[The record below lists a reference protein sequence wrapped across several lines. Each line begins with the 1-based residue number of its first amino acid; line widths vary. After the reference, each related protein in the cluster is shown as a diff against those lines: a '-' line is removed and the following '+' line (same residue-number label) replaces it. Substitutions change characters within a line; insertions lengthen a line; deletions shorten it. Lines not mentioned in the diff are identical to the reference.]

1 MSLRYSLGKAAGGR
15 KAKENRSFIKH
26 LTSGDYSSGFH
37 GDLKVA
43 VSKILI
49 KNERFADKNKEKRMV
64 VKEQT
69 KETGRSM
76 KESIVLGKV
85 IGVSY
90 YIS

>member
-1 MSLRYSLGKAAGGR
+1 M
-15 KAKENRSFIKH
+15 
-26 LTSGDYSSGFH
+26 
-37 GDLKVA
+37 A

-49 KNERFADKNKEKRMV
+49 YNERFADKNKEKRTV

-90 YIS
+90 YISWS